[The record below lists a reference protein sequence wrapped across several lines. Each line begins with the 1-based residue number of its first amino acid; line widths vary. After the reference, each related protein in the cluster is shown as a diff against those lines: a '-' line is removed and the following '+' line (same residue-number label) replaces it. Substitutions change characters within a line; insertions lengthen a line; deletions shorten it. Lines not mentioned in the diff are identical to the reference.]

1 MNLVP
6 SVAGSIGTNAKA
18 LSAYN
23 FLLIV
28 IGQCIH
34 NNVHIAYNLPFFF
47 GTVYPVCVLVCH
59 GLADCHYCILSLHLF
74 VLGDGL
80 IIINFRA
87 D

>member
-18 LSAYN
+18 LSAYD

-34 NNVHIAYNLPFFF
+34 NNVHIAYNVPFLL
-47 GTVYPVCVLVCH
+47 VLFT
-59 GLADCHYCILSLHLF
+59 LF
-74 VLGDGL
+74 VFWYVMVWQTVTAVIFPSICLYLAMG
-80 IIINFRA
+80 
-87 D
+87 